1 MGAFSPE
8 VLDKMNGIMDAA
20 IARGSIT
27 AEEQAQLLELVDL
40 ENEAATIE
48 ADALEESAAA
58 LEEFAKETD
67 AALAQYEQDMAEM
80 EKEFLAELEKV
91 TPEAAAE

>member
-8 VLDKMNGIMDAA
+8 VLDKMNGIMDVA

-48 ADALEESAAA
+48 ADAMDDAAAA

-67 AALAQYEQDMAEM
+67 AALAQYEADMAEM

-91 TPEAAAE
+91 APEAAAE